1 MEFTLR
7 WTAQSP
13 DLIGIRWSHRC
24 FSGPGSCF
32 GACPPNNASHQSLN
46 KVICNSD
53 SEIDL
58 RFSKIFLLLDSWRA
72 FRNLLHCRIEAPLS
86 HRLFQTDGGDNYLPV
101 VSNQYGCVCVCVCVC
116 ARVPVEEECF
126 DLATPFKSRLHRSV
140 LPVIKSTTVNMLQLH
155 RQNNLSAFSKLSIL
169 WRRGN
174 VYYLSFNL
182 REKGS
187 LYHILQ
193 KSSVHSW
200 GCSFFPVPLSWL
212 FSIH

>member
-116 ARVPVEEECF
+116 VHES
-126 DLATPFKSRLHRSV
+126 LLKRSV
-140 LPVIKSTTVNMLQLH
+140 LIWRLH
-155 RQNNLSAFSKLSIL
+155 SSPDCTALFCLWLNPRRWICFNYTGKIIYPHSA
-169 WRRGN
+169 
-174 VYYLSFNL
+174 SFPSCG
-182 REKGS
+182 EGGMFTI
-187 LYHILQ
+187 YHLT
-193 KSSVHSW
+193 
-200 GCSFFPVPLSWL
+200 
-212 FSIH
+212 